1 MFNHR
6 KYLMACY
13 DHSYLFK
20 RRRKKGYWFSKS
32 LTAQQRGTYS
42 EHSNP
47 PRISKAQRRAAAA
60 AARLKDIE
68 AEEKYLDKS
77 GEDEEFVR
85 RERKRLQR
93 DLAQIA
99 PVKLGG
105 GSLAYNQGVAPEG
118 WDSVAGLQDVVQCL
132 KEMVTL
138 PLLYPEA
145 FTRSLSFNHFCN
157 CKGIYLCSCL
167 FENWSFLMIV
177 IGLCLRLSITALLI
191 INFFGR
197 TYLNPEPIVNKLDQH
212 GLMSICCSYLLS
224 DEIAVLV
231 IL

>member
-6 KYLMACY
+6 KYLMACF

-20 RRRKKGYWFSKS
+20 RRKKKRYWFSKS
-32 LTAQQRGTYS
+32 LPAQQGGTHT

-105 GSLAYNQGVAPEG
+105 GTHANNQGVAPEG

-145 FTRSLSFNHFCN
+145 FKRSLSKNLFCN
-157 CKGIYLCSCL
+157 FHAFG
-167 FENWSFLMIV
+167 WTT
-177 IGLCLRLSITALLI
+177 IGHL
-191 INFFGR
+191 
-197 TYLNPEPIVNKLDQH
+197 
-212 GLMSICCSYLLS
+212 
-224 DEIAVLV
+224 
-231 IL
+231 

>member
-20 RRRKKGYWFSKS
+20 RRRKKRYWVSKS
-32 LTAQQRGTYS
+32 GTVQQDGTQQ
-42 EHSNP
+42 EHSNL
-47 PRISKAQRRAAAA
+47 PRISKTQRRAAAA

-68 AEEKYLDKS
+68 AEEKYLDKAE
-77 GEDEEFVR
+77 EDEEFVR

-99 PVKLGG
+99 PLKLGG
-105 GSLAYNQGVAPEG
+105 GSHGSNQGVAPEG

-138 PLLYPEA
+138 PLLYPET
-145 FTRSLSFNHFCN
+145 FTRYLFDSLSAIL
-157 CKGIYLCSCL
+157 GVPSYLNQLGQDLAIATMMSISCL
-167 FENWSFLMIV
+167 DFSAA
-177 IGLCLRLSITALLI
+177 AL
-191 INFFGR
+191 
-197 TYLNPEPIVNKLDQH
+197 Y
-212 GLMSICCSYLLS
+212 
-224 DEIAVLV
+224 
-231 IL
+231 

>member
-13 DHSYLFK
+13 DHSHLFK
-20 RRRKKGYWFSKS
+20 RRRKNRYWISKS
-32 LTAQQRGTYS
+32 LTAHQRRTFP

-47 PRISKAQRRAAAA
+47 PRISKAQRRTAAA

-105 GSLAYNQGVAPEG
+105 GSLGSNQGVAPEG

-145 FTRSLSFNHFCN
+145 FTRYLSFNPYCYW
-157 CKGIYLCSCL
+157 KGMDFGLRSCVL
-167 FENWSFLMIV
+167 AICDVSARCMPQ
-177 IGLCLRLSITALLI
+177 ITHH
-191 INFFGR
+191 
-197 TYLNPEPIVNKLDQH
+197 Y
-212 GLMSICCSYLLS
+212 SYLLNTS
-224 DEIAVLV
+224 CLKVS
-231 IL
+231 

>member
-13 DHSYLFK
+13 EHSYMFK
-20 RRRKKGYWFSKS
+20 RRKKKRYWFSKS
-32 LTAQQRGTYS
+32 VTAQQGGTHSEYS
-42 EHSNP
+42 NT

-85 RERKRLQR
+85 RERKRLHR

-99 PVKLGG
+99 PIKLGG
-105 GSLAYNQGVAPEG
+105 GTFVSNQGVASEG

-145 FTRSLSFNHFCN
+145 FTRSLSKTIFC
-157 CKGIYLCSCL
+157 
-167 FENWSFLMIV
+167 SFHT
-177 IGLCLRLSITALLI
+177 CA
-191 INFFGR
+191 
-197 TYLNPEPIVNKLDQH
+197 
-212 GLMSICCSYLLS
+212 
-224 DEIAVLV
+224 
-231 IL
+231 

>member
-1 MFNHR
+1 
-6 KYLMACY
+6 MACY

-20 RRRKKGYWFSKS
+20 RRRKKRYWFSKS
-32 LTAQQRGTYS
+32 LTAQQGETYS
-42 EHSNP
+42 EHPDP
-47 PRISKAQRRAAAA
+47 PRISKAQRRSAAA
-60 AARLKDIE
+60 AARFRDIE

-105 GSLAYNQGVAPEG
+105 GLLANNQGVSPEG
-118 WDSVAGLQDVVQCL
+118 WSSVAGLQDVVQCL

-145 FTRSLSFNHFCN
+145 FSRCLSFIPLCN
-157 CKGIYLCSCL
+157 
-167 FENWSFLMIV
+167 
-177 IGLCLRLSITALLI
+177 
-191 INFFGR
+191 
-197 TYLNPEPIVNKLDQH
+197 
-212 GLMSICCSYLLS
+212 
-224 DEIAVLV
+224 
-231 IL
+231 